1 MVARSASNSE
11 SVFPKTRIAG
21 TLKKI
26 SDLLASLSVPK
37 WGIAD
42 ITSLHPLADTYP
54 KAFSILVDGILPCS
68 DPVTVSE
75 CGDCEICINA
85 CPYGC
90 INGVNWFPGISWK
103 ALFDANICSAKREAF
118 RKSIGHKHE
127 CGLCLLACPLG
138 NGSGKVEMKR
148 TYL

>member
-42 ITSLHPLADTYP
+42 ITSLHPLTDIYP
-54 KAFSILVDGILPCS
+54 KAFSILLPYRL
-68 DPVTVSE
+68 E
-75 CGDCEICINA
+75 
-85 CPYGC
+85 
-90 INGVNWFPGISWK
+90 FPGRRYSTPTTVAPK
-103 ALFDANICSAKREAF
+103 
-118 RKSIGHKHE
+118 GKHLE
-127 CGLCLLACPLG
+127 
-138 NGSGKVEMKR
+138 K
-148 TYL
+148 